1 MKNIELRLR
10 LPYCSKTIGEA
21 SLDVAHVLMTIA
33 KHSKRLKKWEYI
45 SYLKKEEK
53 IIDLEKFDGEIELAH
68 SISEKF
74 IKEEGKDV
82 RKYNKDVKVVT
93 EDSSDWGGYLYW
105 YQYKESKDVEYDI
118 TLFLGG
124 TAEEGRSRMYIE
136 VPESDENFFEWGP
149 KVMNDLIDYFKPK
162 YAGIYPWYFRK
173 QLKDHQELSF
183 HPGWILYFPNDFD
196 LPDMSEYEKVEDY
209 KGMGKIYT
217 LMDEKFVSDSRDQ
230 MLKWVE
236 TYKKF
241 EVKYAQPASKEEE
254 TDGK

>member
-1 MKNIELRLR
+1 MRNFDLNIILS
-10 LPYCSKTIGEA
+10 YCSKTIGEA

-33 KHSKRLKKWEYI
+33 KHSKRLKKWEYV
-45 SYLKKEEK
+45 SYLKKEENF
-53 IIDLEKFDGEIELAH
+53 IDLEKFDSETELAH
-68 SISEKF
+68 SLAEKF
-74 IKEEGKDV
+74 IKAKGKYV
-82 RKYNKDVKVVT
+82 RKYNKDVTVVT
-93 EDSSDWGGYLYW
+93 EDSSDCCGYQYW
-105 YQYKESKDVEYDI
+105 YEYKESKDVKYKI
-118 TLFLGG
+118 SCSIGHQFSGN
-124 TAEEGRSRMYIE
+124 RINIE
-136 VPESDENFFEWGP
+136 VPETDEKFFEWGLE
-149 KVMNDLIDYFKPK
+149 VMNDLIDYFKPK

-217 LMDEKFVSDSRDQ
+217 LKDEKFVSDSRDQ

>member
-1 MKNIELRLR
+1 MKNVNLNII
-10 LPYCSKTIGEA
+10 LPDCAKTIGEA
-21 SLDVAHVLMTIA
+21 SLDVAHVLMVVA
-33 KHSKRLKKWEYI
+33 KHCKRLKEWEYI
-45 SYLKKEEK
+45 SYLKKEENL
-53 IIDLEKFDGEIELAH
+53 IDLEKFDNETELAH
-68 SISEKF
+68 SLAEKF
-74 IKEEGKDV
+74 IKAKGRYV

-93 EDSSDWGGYLYW
+93 EDSSDWAGYIYW
-105 YQYKESKDVEYDI
+105 YEYKESKDVEYEI
-118 TLFLGG
+118 TCNFGCPS
-124 TAEEGRSRMYIE
+124 GRNGMNIA
-136 VPESDENFFEWGP
+136 VPETDENVFEWGP

-173 QLKDHQELSF
+173 KIKEHPKLTLY
-183 HPGWILYFPNDFD
+183 PGWILYFPNDFD

-217 LMDEKFVSDSRDQ
+217 LKDEKFVSDSRDQ

-254 TDGK
+254 TD

>member
-1 MKNIELRLR
+1 MKNNELIFIM
-10 LPYCSKTIGEA
+10 PDYSMTIGEA
-21 SLDVAHVLMTIA
+21 SLDVAHVLMVVA
-33 KHSKRLKKWEYI
+33 KQSKRLKKWEYV
-45 SYLKKEEK
+45 SYLKKEENL
-53 IIDLEKFDGEIELAH
+53 IDIEKFDSETELAH
-68 SISEKF
+68 SLAEKF
-74 IKEEGKDV
+74 IKAKGRYV

-93 EDSSDWGGYLYW
+93 EDSSDWAGYQYW
-105 YQYKESKDVEYDI
+105 YVYKESKDVKYEI

-124 TAEEGRSRMYIE
+124 SSGDRRIYIT
-136 VPESDENFFEWGP
+136 VPETDENFFEWGP
-149 KVMNDLIDYFKPK
+149 VVMNDLIDYFKPK

-173 QLKDHQELSF
+173 KLKEHQELTL

-217 LMDEKFVSDSRDQ
+217 LKDEKFVSDSRDQ

-254 TDGK
+254 TDCK

>member
-1 MKNIELRLR
+1 MRNFDLTIS
-10 LPYCSKTIGEA
+10 LPDCAKTIGEA

-74 IKEEGKDV
+74 IKKNGKDV

-93 EDSSDWGGYLYW
+93 EDSSDWAGYFYW
-105 YQYKESKDVEYDI
+105 YQYKESKDVKYDI
-118 TLFLGG
+118 IFDLGSQSG
-124 TAEEGRSRMYIE
+124 DSGMNIV

-173 QLKDHQELSF
+173 KIKEHPKLTLY
-183 HPGWILYFPNDFD
+183 PGWILYFPNDFD

-217 LMDEKFVSDSRDQ
+217 LMDEKFVSDSREQ

-254 TDGK
+254 TYGC

>member
-1 MKNIELRLR
+1 MKNIELRFR
-10 LPYCSKTIGEA
+10 MSNCAKTIGEA
-21 SLDVAHVLMTIA
+21 SLDVAHVLMVVA
-33 KHSKRLKKWEYI
+33 KQSKRLKKWEYV
-45 SYLKKEEK
+45 SYLKKEENL
-53 IIDLEKFDGEIELAH
+53 INLEKFDNETELAH
-68 SISEKF
+68 SLAEKF
-74 IKEEGKDV
+74 IKAKGKYV

-93 EDSSDWGGYLYW
+93 EDSSDWAGYQYW
-105 YQYKESKDVEYDI
+105 YVYKESNDVKYEIIFD
-118 TLFLGG
+118 LGSPLDDSG
-124 TAEEGRSRMYIE
+124 IIIV
-136 VPESDENFFEWGP
+136 VPEIDENVFEWGP

-173 QLKDHQELSF
+173 KLKEHQELTL

-217 LMDEKFVSDSRDQ
+217 LKDEKFVSDSRDQ

-254 TDGK
+254 TDGC

>member
-1 MKNIELRLR
+1 MRNVNLNIIF
-10 LPYCSKTIGEA
+10 PYCSKTIGEA
-21 SLDVAHVLMTIA
+21 SLDIAHVLMTIA

-45 SYLKKEEK
+45 SYLKKEENL
-53 IIDLEKFDGEIELAH
+53 INLEKFDNETELAH
-68 SISEKF
+68 SLAEKF
-74 IKEEGKDV
+74 IKANGKYV

-93 EDSSDWGGYLYW
+93 EDSSDWAGYQYW
-105 YQYKESKDVEYDI
+105 YQYKESKDVEYEI
-118 TLFLGG
+118 ICNLGSPSG
-124 TAEEGRSRMYIE
+124 ESGIRIV
-136 VPESDENFFEWGP
+136 VPETDENVFEWGM
-149 KVMNDLIDYFKPK
+149 KVMNDLIDYFRPK

-173 QLKDHQELSF
+173 KIKEHQKLTL

-217 LMDEKFVSDSRDQ
+217 LKDEKFVSDSRDQ

-254 TDGK
+254 TDGR

>member
-1 MKNIELRLR
+1 MRNVNLNIIF
-10 LPYCSKTIGEA
+10 PYCSKTIGEA
-21 SLDVAHVLMTIA
+21 SLDIAHVLMTIA

-93 EDSSDWGGYLYW
+93 EDSSDWAGYLYW
-105 YQYKESKDVEYDI
+105 YQYKESKDVKYDI
-118 TLFLGG
+118 IFDLGSQSG
-124 TAEEGRSRMYIE
+124 DSGMNIV
-136 VPESDENFFEWGP
+136 VPETDENFFEWGP

-217 LMDEKFVSDSRDQ
+217 LKDEKFVSDSRDQ

-254 TDGK
+254 TDGR

>member
-1 MKNIELRLR
+1 MRNFDLTFS
-10 LPYCSKTIGEA
+10 LPDCAKTIGEA
-21 SLDVAHVLMTIA
+21 SLDVAHVLMVVA
-33 KHSKRLKKWEYI
+33 KQSKRLKKWEYV
-45 SYLKKEEK
+45 SYLKKEENL
-53 IIDLEKFDGEIELAH
+53 IDLEKFDNETELAH
-68 SISEKF
+68 SLAEKF
-74 IKEEGKDV
+74 IKAKGRYV

-93 EDSSDWGGYLYW
+93 EDSSDWAGYQYW
-105 YQYKESKDVEYDI
+105 YVYKESNDVKYEIIFD
-118 TLFLGG
+118 LGSPLDDSG
-124 TAEEGRSRMYIE
+124 IRIV
-136 VPESDENFFEWGP
+136 VPEIDENFLEWGT

-162 YAGIYPWYFRK
+162 YAGIYPWYFCK
-173 QLKDHQELSF
+173 KLKEHQELSF

-217 LMDEKFVSDSRDQ
+217 LKDEKFVSDSRDQ

-254 TDGK
+254 T

>member
-1 MKNIELRLR
+1 MRNFDLTIS
-10 LPYCSKTIGEA
+10 LPDCAKTIGEA
-21 SLDVAHVLMTIA
+21 SLDVAHVLMVVA
-33 KHSKRLKKWEYI
+33 KHCKRLKKWEYI
-45 SYLKKEEK
+45 SYLKKEENL
-53 IIDLEKFDGEIELAH
+53 IDLEKFDSETELAH
-68 SISEKF
+68 SLAEKF
-74 IKEEGKDV
+74 IKAKGKYV

-93 EDSSDWGGYLYW
+93 EDSSDWAGYRYW
-105 YQYKESKDVEYDI
+105 YVYKESKDVEYEI
-118 TLFLGG
+118 TCNFGCLS
-124 TAEEGRSRMYIE
+124 GRNGMNIVVLE
-136 VPESDENFFEWGP
+136 TDENFLEWGT

-162 YAGIYPWYFRK
+162 YAGIYPWYFWK
-173 QLKDHQELSF
+173 QLKEHQKLTL

-196 LPDMSEYEKVEDY
+196 LPDMSEYEKEEDY

-217 LMDEKFVSDSRDQ
+217 LKDEKFVSDSRDQ

>member
-1 MKNIELRLR
+1 MKNIELRFR
-10 LPYCSKTIGEA
+10 MSNCAKTIGEA
-21 SLDVAHVLMTIA
+21 SLDVAHVLMVVA
-33 KHSKRLKKWEYI
+33 KQSKRLKKWEYV

-53 IIDLEKFDGEIELAH
+53 IIDLEKFNSETELAH

-74 IKEEGKDV
+74 IKKNGKDV

-93 EDSSDWGGYLYW
+93 EYSSDWAGYIYW
-105 YQYKESKDVEYDI
+105 YVYKESKDVEYEIIFD
-118 TLFLGG
+118 LGCPSDDSG
-124 TAEEGRSRMYIE
+124 IRIV
-136 VPESDENFFEWGP
+136 VPEIDENVFEWGAE
-149 KVMNDLIDYFKPK
+149 VMNDLIDYFKPK

-173 QLKDHQELSF
+173 KLKEHQELTL

-217 LMDEKFVSDSRDQ
+217 LKDEKFVSDSRDQ

-236 TYKKF
+236 AYKKF

-254 TDGK
+254 TD

>member
-1 MKNIELRLR
+1 MKNIELRFR
-10 LPYCSKTIGEA
+10 MSNCAKTIGEA
-21 SLDVAHVLMTIA
+21 SLDVAHVLMVVA
-33 KHSKRLKKWEYI
+33 KQSKRLKKWEYV
-45 SYLKKEEK
+45 SYLKKEENL
-53 IIDLEKFDGEIELAH
+53 IDLEKFDSETELAH
-68 SISEKF
+68 SLAEKF
-74 IKEEGKDV
+74 IKAKGKYV

-93 EDSSDWGGYLYW
+93 EDSSDWAGYRYW
-105 YQYKESKDVEYDI
+105 YVYKESKDVEYEI
-118 TLFLGG
+118 IFNIGS
-124 TAEEGRSRMYIE
+124 RSGDSGIRIV
-136 VPESDENFFEWGP
+136 VPEIDENVFEWGP

-173 QLKDHQELSF
+173 KLKEHQELTL

-217 LMDEKFVSDSRDQ
+217 LKDEKFVSDSRDQ

-254 TDGK
+254 TDGR

>member
-1 MKNIELRLR
+1 MRNFDLTISLSD
-10 LPYCSKTIGEA
+10 CAKTIGEA

-74 IKEEGKDV
+74 IKKNGKDV

-93 EDSSDWGGYLYW
+93 EDSSDWAGYFYW
-105 YQYKESKDVEYDI
+105 YQYKESKDVEYEI
-118 TLFLGG
+118 TFDLGCPSG
-124 TAEEGRSRMYIE
+124 GNGMNIV
-136 VPESDENFFEWGP
+136 VPETDENFFEWGTE
-149 KVMNDLIDYFKPK
+149 VMNDLIDYFKPK
-162 YAGIYPWYFRK
+162 YAGIYPWYFCK
-173 QLKDHQELSF
+173 KLKEHPKLTL

-209 KGMGKIYT
+209 KGMGK
-217 LMDEKFVSDSRDQ
+217 
-230 MLKWVE
+230 
-236 TYKKF
+236 
-241 EVKYAQPASKEEE
+241 
-254 TDGK
+254 